1 MSVPPPWPGRPG
13 SESESNPEKDQAP
26 QHEGWTQPG
35 QYQGHLQ
42 GQGQQEPPPPYVQ
55 QPPYGQQPQGQPYP
69 PQQLQYGQQPG
80 QYAPQQPAPPYPQQQ
95 YNAQQYS
102 PQPYYGTPNGV
113 PGGMAPAPKKKSA
126 LPWIL
131 AGGGVVVLAVVVA
144 VVVAVS
150 GLLTGGNKA
159 NMVDAPTA
167 SASFQYPEGWIRT
180 AENVT
185 IIKDDGTSPAEH
197 FNAVNHSDTPSAM
210 VVYQAGE
217 KPTGDVTTD
226 KIHAAIDKGLAG
238 QLAASQEDLVYFR
251 STSAFGCL
259 KDFAYTEKP
268 VIVER
273 DGLYGYSYGY
283 TCFSYQGQIT
293 GEYLVAYD
301 TTGISHRLTVEAV
314 DAEWA
319 SNKNTL
325 TAIVDSL
332 KPAP

>member
-13 SESESNPEKDQAP
+13 SEPESNPEQGQAP

-55 QPPYGQQPQGQPYP
+55 QPPFGQQPQGQPYP
-69 PQQLQYGQQPG
+69 PQQP
-80 QYAPQQPAPPYPQQQ
+80 Q
-95 YNAQQYS
+95 YNA
-102 PQPYYGTPNGV
+102 QPYYGTPNEF
-113 PGGMAPAPKKKSA
+113 PGGMAPAPKKKSV

-131 AGGGVVVLAVVVA
+131 AGGGLVVLAVIVAA
-144 VVVAVS
+144 VVLIS
-150 GLLTGGNKA
+150 GLFAGGNKA
-159 NMVDAPTA
+159 NLVDAPTR

-180 AENVT
+180 TENVT
-185 IIKDDGTSPAEH
+185 IIKGDGSSPAEH
-197 FNAVNHSDTPSAM
+197 FNAVNQSDTPSAM

-217 KPTGDVTTD
+217 KPTGNVTTE
-226 KIHAAIDKGLAG
+226 KIHASIDKGLSG
-238 QLAASQEDLVYFR
+238 QLAASQKDLVYFR

-259 KDFAYTEKP
+259 KDFAYTDKP

-283 TCFSYQGQIT
+283 TCFSYQGKIT

-301 TTGISHRLTVEAV
+301 TTGISHRMTVEAI

-319 SNKNTL
+319 KNKATL

-332 KPAP
+332 KPAL